1 MMNEN
6 LADFF
11 DTDDG
16 PAELILWGPAGS
28 EVEIAAYFDA
38 PHLAERDMSTG
49 ANRSYSF
56 NLSSSTPYLT
66 CMEEDV
72 LTMQGGDRVVVNRT
86 LVNGV
91 LTGGVEYL
99 VADFQPNGTGIAKIP
114 LYKK

>member
-1 MMNEN
+1 MMNED
-6 LADFF
+6 LTDFF
-11 DTDDG
+11 DTD
-16 PAELILWGPAGS
+16 ELADLVLWGPVGS
-28 EVEIAAYFDA
+28 EVQIAAYFDA

-66 CMEEDV
+66 CIEANV
-72 LTMQGGDRVVVNRT
+72 LTMQGGDRVVVN
-86 LVNGV
+86 
-91 LTGGVEYL
+91 GVEYT